1 MKARVRN
8 RVIFNLI
15 QWGGYQGVNRMLQY
29 LSAHEFHGQKKA
41 KKMAIER
48 YNFHFINTRQTRLF

>member
-8 RVIFNLI
+8 RIIFNLI
-15 QWGGYQGVNRMLQY
+15 QEGGYKTVNRILKY
-29 LSAHEFHGQKKA
+29 LNTHNFHGKKKA

-48 YNFHFINTRQTRLF
+48 YNFHFVNTRQTRLF